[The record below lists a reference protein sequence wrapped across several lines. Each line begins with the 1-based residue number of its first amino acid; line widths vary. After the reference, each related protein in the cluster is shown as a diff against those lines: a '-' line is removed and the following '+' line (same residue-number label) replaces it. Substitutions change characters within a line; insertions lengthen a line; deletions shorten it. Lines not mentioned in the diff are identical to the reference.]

1 MPSNTSMIFTT
12 SQSNTQTQ
20 SQTQGQAVSLMGF
33 NTNNRGINLLNIIK
47 ATSQNKSS
55 GCRSCGGR

>member
-20 SQTQGQAVSLMGF
+20 QQAQAVSLMGF